1 MVIGLFIRHLIGREH
16 FFEIQNKHDMNND
29 SDMELPFD
37 GEFQKAKSIGNVA
50 DGEGLGSTHRL
61 VNTRLQVTWSH
72 V

>member
-1 MVIGLFIRHLIGREH
+1 
-16 FFEIQNKHDMNND
+16 MNND

-50 DGEGLGSTHRL
+50 DGEGRGSTHHRVTRRL
-61 VNTRLQVTWSH
+61 RVTWSH